1 MPELDLTRRQ
11 LLIGAALLG
20 TVGFSELYTPRR
32 SAPRLTDARFEALFP
47 HQVGKWQ
54 YLSASGLILPPQD
67 QLSRTLYEQLL
78 TRVYSASGQSPVMLV
93 LAYSSTQEGRLQVHR
108 PEVCYP
114 AAGFQIVHN
123 EERDVPLPGG
133 RILPARFLIA
143 ERGDRHECIVYWTRV
158 GTALPT
164 RWRDQR
170 LAMAKANLKGYVPD
184 GLLGRASVIS
194 ADPAAAWRDLVA
206 FIDALVS
213 SAPPPG
219 RQLLIGAA

>member
-1 MPELDLTRRQ
+1 MPDIDLSRRQ

-32 SAPRLTDARFEALFP
+32 SAPRLGDKTFDAMFP
-47 HQVGKWQ
+47 GRLSKWQ
-54 YLSASGLILPPQD
+54 YVTASGLILPPQD

-78 TRVYSASGQSPVMLV
+78 TRVYSGGDTPPVMLV

-114 AAGFQIVHN
+114 AAGFRIVRN
-123 EERDVPLPGG
+123 EERQVPLADG
-133 RILPARFLIA
+133 RSIPARFLLA

-158 GTALPT
+158 GAALPT

-170 LAMAKANLKGYVPD
+170 IEMAKANLQGYIPD
-184 GLLGRASVIS
+184 GMLARVSLVS
-194 ADPAAAWRDLVA
+194 ADPDAAWGNLVA
-206 FIDALVS
+206 FINALVTS
-213 SAPPPG
+213 VASPA
-219 RQLLIGAA
+219 RQLLIGSL